1 MTDSANFRFFEFD
14 ILASDNSGV
23 YFDNLLIRLAYNTN
37 SFGGNLVA
45 NGNVKITKG
54 ANFNSNT
61 YIDPDV
67 NVIDETNA
75 VLGIPF
81 GTDFNTATLNRT
93 LLSSIPQQLLHVS
106 GVAAL
111 MYSVHDPINNSVYPN
126 KLTTEDIE
134 HVIEKTTFKTSHEY
148 DHDDGYGL
156 INAEEAVRQVILPY
170 YVYHLTNNLSNAT
183 ITEEGTYNG

>member
-54 ANFNSNT
+54 ATFNSNT

-93 LLSSIPQQLLHVS
+93 LLSSIP
-106 GVAAL
+106 
-111 MYSVHDPINNSVYPN
+111 
-126 KLTTEDIE
+126 
-134 HVIEKTTFKTSHEY
+134 
-148 DHDDGYGL
+148 
-156 INAEEAVRQVILPY
+156 
-170 YVYHLTNNLSNAT
+170 
-183 ITEEGTYNG
+183 